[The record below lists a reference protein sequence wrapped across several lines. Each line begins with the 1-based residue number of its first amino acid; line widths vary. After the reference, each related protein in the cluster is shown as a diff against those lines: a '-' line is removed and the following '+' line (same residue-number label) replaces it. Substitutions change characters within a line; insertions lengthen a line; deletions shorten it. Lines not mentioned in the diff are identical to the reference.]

1 MGIFGIAK
9 KGLGLLG
16 KAKKKADNMS
26 NKTAGTIGMVGTAGA
41 VVGGGEALKRKKKK
55 KSPLGQ
61 KKYGMPYENKYPK

>member
-41 VVGGGEALKRKKKK
+41 VVGGAEA
-55 KSPLGQ
+55 
-61 KKYGMPYENKYPK
+61 